1 MYCMHCGEQIAENSR
16 YCKYCGKL
24 VAEDE
29 IINIPE
35 EDEGINNVQEEAS
48 SEKTDEYLN
57 EDYGLY
63 DEDKEFLNNLNDE
76 EEIIDDFFF
85 EHMSRKKK
93 IALFLFAV
101 FMTAIVAAI
110 VFAAFFPELLY

>member
-16 YCKYCGKL
+16 YCKYCGKP

-35 EDEGINNVQEEAS
+35 EDEATDNVQEKS
-48 SEKTDEYLN
+48 LSGKNDEYLN
-57 EDYGLY
+57 ENYILY
-63 DEDKEFLNNLNDE
+63 DEDKESLNNLNDE

-110 VFAAFFPELLY
+110 VFATFFPELV

>member
-1 MYCMHCGEQIAENSR
+1 MYCMHCGEQISENSR
-16 YCKYCGKL
+16 YCKYCGKP

-29 IINIPE
+29 IINIAE
-35 EDEGINNVQEEAS
+35 EDKATDNVQEETL
-48 SEKTDEYLN
+48 SEKNDEYLN
-57 EDYGLY
+57 ENYVLY
-63 DEDKEFLNNLNDE
+63 DKYNETLNDLNEE

-85 EHMSRKKK
+85 EHMSRNKK

-110 VFAAFFPELLY
+110 VFAAFFPELV

>member
-1 MYCMHCGEQIAENSR
+1 MHCGEQIAENSR
-16 YCKYCGKL
+16 YCKYCGKP

-35 EDEGINNVQEEAS
+35 EDEATDNVQEKS
-48 SEKTDEYLN
+48 LSGKNDEYLN
-57 EDYGLY
+57 ENYILY
-63 DEDKEFLNNLNDE
+63 DEDKESLNNLNDE

-110 VFAAFFPELLY
+110 VFATFFPELV

>member
-57 EDYGLY
+57 EDYSLY
-63 DEDKEFLNNLNDE
+63 DE